1 MKYIRFIQLL
11 KFIKKISVSF
21 NKNPKTQKKHKMNGI
36 TKATKTLF
44 DKIILREIPSTILF
58 EDNQVNFNNL
68 ISV

>member
-1 MKYIRFIQLL
+1 
-11 KFIKKISVSF
+11 
-21 NKNPKTQKKHKMNGI
+21 MNGI

-58 EDNQVNFNNL
+58 EDDQVNFNNL